1 MAIQAQKLINEI
13 EEIKSRLNSIESALI
28 DIEEAEEGDREALEE
43 ALEERKKRKTIKI
56 QHLVVNA
63 FPLSNFEN

>member
-43 ALEERKKRKTIKI
+43 ALEERKKRKTIKY
-56 QHLVVNA
+56 NT
-63 FPLSNFEN
+63 

>member
-43 ALEERKKRKTIKI
+43 ALEERKKGKTIKY
-56 QHLVVNA
+56 NT
-63 FPLSNFEN
+63 